1 MIKNISGV
9 ILAGG
14 AGKRFGGIQKAR
26 LQIGGKTI
34 ISRIIETIGD
44 LFSEIIIVTHTPSE
58 FSDYPGCIITGDH
71 FPGQGPLAGIH
82 AAIKAS
88 SSGAVFVFAGDMPF
102 LDSDIVRRQI
112 DAFNNTDFEIFIP
125 RVGGVMEPL
134 HSVFRRTVLEDLEK
148 FLSEP
153 RGRSIR
159 DFISGRN
166 TGYLELEDSQ
176 ETKRA
181 FANIN
186 FPSDIK
192 RIEADFYL

>member
-1 MIKNISGV
+1 MKYNISGV

-14 AGKRFGGIQKAR
+14 AGRRFGGIQKAR

-34 ISRIIETIGD
+34 ISRIIETIGE
-44 LFSEIIIVTHTPSE
+44 LFPEIIIVTNTPSE
-58 FSDYPGCIITGDH
+58 FSDCSGCKITYDH

-82 AAIKAS
+82 AALKTS
-88 SSGAVFVFAGDMPF
+88 SYDAVFVFAGDMPF
-102 LDSDIVRRQI
+102 LNSEIVQKQA
-112 DAFNNTDFEIFIP
+112 DAFIDNDFEIFIP
-125 RVGGVMEPL
+125 RIGDVIEPL
-134 HSVFRRTVLEDLEK
+134 HSVFMRYIVEDLEK

-159 DFISGRN
+159 DFITGRN
-166 TGYLELEDSQ
+166 TGYLELEDSP
-176 ETKRA
+176 ETKHA

-186 FPSDIK
+186 SPSDIK